1 MVKNILLL
9 TDSYKT
15 SHYLQTPPNTSHV
28 YSYVEARG
36 GIFPNVTFFGLQY
49 LIKEYLEGQVVTQ
62 EKINQAERVLKLHGV
77 PFNKEGWQY
86 ILDKYNGRLPVII
99 KAIPEGL
106 TVPTGNILLSIEN
119 TDPNCYWLPSYLETL
134 IIQNIWYGSSVCT
147 LSRQI
152 KKTLKRYLEKTGEVT
167 GLDSKLHFQ
176 LHDFG
181 FRGVSSVESSA
192 IGGAAHLVNF
202 KGSDTLSALSMIM
215 EYYNEGDPQT
225 YSIPASEHLT
235 ITSWG
240 KSSELAAFENMLDKY
255 PTGLVACVSDSYN
268 IYHALEN
275 HWGTSL
281 KEKILNRNG
290 TLVIRL
296 DSGEPVAGV
305 CDALEIL
312 HRKFG
317 YTTNTK
323 GYTVLP
329 PQVRIL
335 QGDGVNK
342 DSINKILEAM
352 EMRKYSTDNIAFGM
366 GGGLLSSMTRDS
378 LSFAQKC
385 SAAQVNGQWR
395 DVYKE
400 PIGSPDKQS
409 KRGKLALVNTVAGY
423 KTVKSE
429 YDSEDILRTVFENG
443 ELLIN
448 DNFSI
453 IRQRASL

>member
-1 MVKNILLL
+1 MFDNLLLL

-15 SHYLQTPPNTSHV
+15 SHFNQFATNTSFI
-28 YSYVEARG
+28 YSYIEARG
-36 GIFPNVTFFGLQY
+36 GIFPTVTLYGLQY
-49 LIKEYLEGQVVTQ
+49 LLKRYLEGIVVTQ
-62 EKINQAERVLKLHGV
+62 EKIDQAEIMLKIHGV

-86 ILDKYNGRLPVII
+86 ILEKYNGKLPIRI
-99 KAIPEGL
+99 KSIPEGL
-106 TVPTGNILLSIEN
+106 TVPTGNILASIEN
-119 TDPNCYWLPSYLETL
+119 TDSNCYWLPSYLETIL
-134 IIQNIWYGSSVCT
+134 IQNLWYGSSICT

-152 KKTLKRYLEKTGEVT
+152 KKTIKHFLEKTGDIA
-167 GLDSKLHFQ
+167 GLDFK

-181 FRGVSSVESSA
+181 FRGVSSIESSA
-192 IGGAAHLVNF
+192 IGGSAHLVNF
-202 KGSDTLSALSMIM
+202 KGTDTLSALSLITQ
-215 EYYNEGDPQT
+215 YYNEKDPQA
-225 YSIPASEHLT
+225 YSIPASEHST

-240 KSSELAAFENMLDKY
+240 KGNELAAFENMLDKY

-268 IYHALEN
+268 IYHALESY
-275 HWGTSL
+275 WGTAL
-281 KEKILNRNG
+281 KEKVLKRNG
-290 TLVIRL
+290 TTILRL
-296 DSGEPVAGV
+296 DSGEPIAGV

-317 YTTNTK
+317 YTTNSK

-342 DSINKILEAM
+342 DSIKAILEAM
-352 EMRKYSTDNIAFGM
+352 EMRKYSADNIAFGM

-448 DNFSI
+448 DNFST